1 MTTGLQLVLCDGRR
15 RGMWLTR
22 WRRITRTPLNTLVK
36 EVTFGDPK
44 ATIIAGID
52 DTSRRLFLELLGMTG
67 LALTTIPEAVT
78 AQEKA
83 VNNSS
88 SSSSSRSNNEKQK
101 KGVNFSFKSLSA
113 AADVVAAAA
122 LVDWNAVIQ
131 KASKKALGGG
141 KAGDLAA
148 VVQVLSL
155 MWLQTS
161 MNYQYRYGGNLGSS
175 LKTLWEEGGIPRLY
189 QGLPF
194 ALVQGP
200 LIRFGDTAANVGIL
214 VLLES
219 VPETQSLPLALKT
232 AIRSISVGLWRI
244 IMMPIDAS
252 KTAMQVEG
260 ADGLKNLWGLA
271 AAEGPAPLYQGA
283 VVQAAATAVGHFPWF
298 LTYNFLNDVLPQVS
312 ATDDL
317 LLSLARLA
325 FLGFSASCVS
335 GVSSNSLR
343 VIKTTKQTARLGKKD
358 DDESLEEQEKSKD
371 ISYGEIVKLS
381 IEKDGLAGLFGRGLQ
396 TRLLT
401 NSIQGA
407 AFSVLW
413 RDFQQASV

>member
-52 DTSRRLFLELLGMTG
+52 DTSRPLFLGSLGMTG

-88 SSSSSRSNNEKQK
+88 SSSSRRSNNEKQK

-141 KAGDLAA
+141 KAGDLAV

-317 LLSLARLA
+317 LLLLARSA

-343 VIKTTKQTARLGKKD
+343 VIKTTKQTTRLGKKD
-358 DDESLEEQEKSKD
+358 DDESLKEQEKSKD
-371 ISYGEIVKLS
+371 ISYDEIVKLI

-401 NSIQGA
+401 NSIQDA

>member
-141 KAGDLAA
+141 KAGDLAV

-317 LLSLARLA
+317 LLLLARSA

-343 VIKTTKQTARLGKKD
+343 VIKTTKQTTRLGKKD

>member
-141 KAGDLAA
+141 KAGDLAV

-317 LLSLARLA
+317 LLLLARSA

-343 VIKTTKQTARLGKKD
+343 VIKTTKQTTRLGKKD

-371 ISYGEIVKLS
+371 ISYGEIVKLI